1 MFIENEVQNE
11 LLNIYLEIINCYK
24 SKENLNIKAD
34 KLIKLLT
41 YIKNNIDNLK
51 KEDLSV
57 IKNILILSNGMIN
70 TFNKKYLHIEIS
82 KCLNL
87 NEEITNKLIQAKK
100 RV

>member
-24 SKENLNIKAD
+24 SKESLNIKAD
-34 KLIKLLT
+34 KLIKILT
-41 YIKNNIDNLK
+41 YVKNNISNFK

-57 IKNILILSNGMIN
+57 IKNILILSNAMIN
-70 TFNKKYLHIEIS
+70 TFSKKHLQIEIN

-87 NEEITNKLIQAKK
+87 NEDISNKLVQSKK